1 MKTAALEQLARRQA
15 AEEEPCADQL
25 RSIKMILNSLDA
37 LVYVAD
43 MDTRELLFL
52 NDYGKARWGEPQ
64 GRPCWQV
71 LQVGQSGPCEFCT
84 NEQLV
89 DAEGQP
95 TGVHVWEFQN
105 SVDDRWYQCRDQ
117 AIYWTDGRLVRL
129 EIAIDISERKHMEQ
143 ELRQA
148 VQRAERLAS
157 TDELTGLNNRRA
169 IFELGAQVFK
179 QAKRSGRPISI
190 IMFDVDRFKQINDKY
205 GHDIGDKTLR
215 ALAACVQPLLR
226 AGDIVGRLG
235 GEEFAVILPE
245 TDLAAASTVAE
256 RLRTAIA
263 AMRLPTAI
271 PAIQCTCSFG
281 VATSTDGV
289 LGLEALLRHADKAL
303 LRAKRAGRNRIEF

>member
-1 MKTAALEQLARRQA
+1 
-15 AEEEPCADQL
+15 
-25 RSIKMILNSLDA
+25 
-37 LVYVAD
+37 
-43 MDTRELLFL
+43 
-52 NDYGKARWGEPQ
+52 
-64 GRPCWQV
+64 
-71 LQVGQSGPCEFCT
+71 
-84 NEQLV
+84 
-89 DAEGQP
+89 
-95 TGVHVWEFQN
+95 
-105 SVDDRWYQCRDQ
+105 
-117 AIYWTDGRLVRL
+117 
-129 EIAIDISERKHMEQ
+129 MEQ

-169 IFELGAQVFK
+169 FFELGAQVFK

-190 IMFDVDRFKQINDKY
+190 IMFDVDRFKQINDQH
-205 GHDIGDKTLR
+205 GHDIGDETLR

-271 PAIQCTCSFG
+271 PAIRCTCSFG
-281 VATSTDGV
+281 VATSTDGA
-289 LGLEALLRHADKAL
+289 LDLEALLRHADKAL